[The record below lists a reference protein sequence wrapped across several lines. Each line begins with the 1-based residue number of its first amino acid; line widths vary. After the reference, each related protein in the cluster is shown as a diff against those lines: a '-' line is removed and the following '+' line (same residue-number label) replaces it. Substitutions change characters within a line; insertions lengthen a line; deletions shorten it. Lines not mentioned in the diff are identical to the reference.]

1 MVSCVLIDF
10 HLFWCNITPSLARS
24 LLLSTHDLKWYYA
37 LNKWWRVMRL
47 VTYLHDEVC
56 PRDSPV
62 MVPGCKLSSR
72 LFTLLLPTVKEKN
85 RNGFFSV
92 TLKLFQLNFTLGG
105 SNCTSVRVVHLVFF
119 NSNLCYI
126 HLPSFAFYIFWLD
139 TIKFRKLLPCGL
151 LPFIAVNQFL
161 SSSTL
166 QC

>member
-1 MVSCVLIDF
+1 MVSCVLTDF

-47 VTYLHDEVC
+47 VTYLRDEVC
-56 PRDSPV
+56 TRDSPV

-72 LFTLLLPTVKEKN
+72 LFTLLLPTIKDKN
-85 RNGFFSV
+85 RNESFSV
-92 TLKLFQLNFTLGG
+92 TFTLFQLNFTLGG
-105 SNCTSVRVVHLVFF
+105 SNCTSVRVVHLVFSY
-119 NSNLCYI
+119 SNLCYI
-126 HLPSFAFYIFWLD
+126 HLSSFAFYIFWLN

-161 SSSTL
+161 SSSIL

>member
-1 MVSCVLIDF
+1 MVSCVLTDF
-10 HLFWCNITPSLARS
+10 HLFWCNITPSLTRS

-62 MVPGCKLSSR
+62 MVPECKLSSR

-92 TLKLFQLNFTLGG
+92 TFTLFQLNFTLGG

-119 NSNLCYI
+119 LLTFVLHWFVLICFLHFLIGYHKIPKVASLR
-126 HLPSFAFYIFWLD
+126 LPSVYS
-139 TIKFRKLLPCGL
+139 C
-151 LPFIAVNQFL
+151 
-161 SSSTL
+161 
-166 QC
+166 

>member
-1 MVSCVLIDF
+1 MVSMGIGSSWTPHTSFLCSPSLSCKKKKSSDCDPFPRKLAYSRIARCGTLAEFFDKRKDLVSCVLTDF
-10 HLFWCNITPSLARS
+10 HLFWCNITPSLTRS

-85 RNGFFSV
+85 RNVFFFSHFHV
-92 TLKLFQLNFTLGG
+92 I
-105 SNCTSVRVVHLVFF
+105 SVEL
-119 NSNLCYI
+119 YI
-126 HLPSFAFYIFWLD
+126 RW
-139 TIKFRKLLPCGL
+139 
-151 LPFIAVNQFL
+151 Q
-161 SSSTL
+161 
-166 QC
+166 